1 MQGQLN
7 ICKSMNTTHYI
18 NRIED
23 KNISVDG
30 EKTFDE
36 IQHPFIIKT
45 LDKLVEESKYA
56 NIINT
61 IHDKPRANSG
71 KK

>member
-1 MQGQLN
+1 MDT
-7 ICKSMNTTHYI
+7 MHYI

-30 EKTFDE
+30 EKTFDG
-36 IQHPFIIKT
+36 IQHPFMIKT

-61 IHDKPRANSG
+61 IPDKPRANSG